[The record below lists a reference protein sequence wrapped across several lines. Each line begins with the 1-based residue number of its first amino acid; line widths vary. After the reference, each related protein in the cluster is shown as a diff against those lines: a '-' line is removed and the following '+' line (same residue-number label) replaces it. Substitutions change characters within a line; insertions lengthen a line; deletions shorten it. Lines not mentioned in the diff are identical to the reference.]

1 MEERTVKLTL
11 DKAKEWYKK
20 GGELKEVALQA
31 YTEEEL
37 TKVELP
43 KTWEEFLSIDTY
55 TKTDKCGFQHIAYLS
70 LLDRFIDTGRNKE
83 YLAHLALM
91 KLLFLRDYY
100 RKGWKP
106 EAYSKN
112 YFAIEKLMPI
122 EEVTIFNPRNIVKFL
137 SFPTK
142 EMAVEF
148 FNNFKDLIEEAG
160 DLL

>member
-37 TKVELP
+37 TKVKLP

-55 TKTDKCGFQHIAYLS
+55 TKTDKSGFTHIAYLDLADR
-70 LLDRFIDTGRNKE
+70 LLDSGRKKE
-83 YLAHLALM
+83 YLAHLSLI
-91 KLLFLRDYY
+91 KLHLLRDCY
-100 RKGWKP
+100 RQGWKP
-106 EAYSKN
+106 KPFSEYN
-112 YFAIEKLMPI
+112 FAIEKVMPNEI
-122 EEVTIFNPRNIVKFL
+122 TIFDSRNIVKFL

-148 FNNFKDLIEEAG
+148 LNNFKDLIEEAG

>member
-37 TKVELP
+37 TKVVLP

-55 TKTDKCGFQHIAYLS
+55 TKTDKSGIQHIAYLS

-83 YLAHLALM
+83 YLAHLALI
-91 KLLFLRDYY
+91 KLHLLRDCY
-100 RKGWKP
+100 RQGWKP

-122 EEVTIFNPRNIVKFL
+122 EEVIIFNPRNTLKFL

-142 EMAVEF
+142 EMAMEF
-148 FNNFKDLIEEAG
+148 FNNFRDLIAQAG
-160 DLL
+160 DLI